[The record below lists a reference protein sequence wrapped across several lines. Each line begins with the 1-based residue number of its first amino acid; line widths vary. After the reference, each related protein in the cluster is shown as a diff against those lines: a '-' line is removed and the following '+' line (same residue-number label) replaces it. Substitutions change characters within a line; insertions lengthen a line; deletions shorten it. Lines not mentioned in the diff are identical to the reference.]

1 MSENTNPSSII
12 SGSMTIKRKQTL
24 ITITIAVVV
33 FGGIL
38 LGLYLTDP
46 KRQLPAHNN
55 EVSNKNEVTENF
67 SLPGK
72 QVDPRE
78 VWISR
83 GEADIDALKQSNTEF
98 IGTIKELREEIT
110 QMRQDQAR
118 MARQTPVPSSST
130 PAVGTPSTFPAL
142 PLPPPPRPQTK
153 SNDLMDSALSDAT
166 QHTASNL
173 GLTPNRPSTSSP
185 VVVAS
190 APSIASVSLTPSITT
205 TATKDKESGKKKEKC
220 NVGNCIPPGAFARA
234 ALLSGLDAPT
244 GGQAD
249 TNPHPVLLELL
260 DTASLPNRY
269 RSRVKEC
276 RVVAAGFG
284 RISDERAYL
293 RLEKLSCVLMGGE
306 ILDVPIKG
314 YVSGE
319 DGKNGM
325 RGRLISKQG
334 AMIARALLAGT
345 AGGIG
350 KAISQSYSNV
360 LTSPTGAVTT
370 IDPGKTME
378 FGVASG
384 FGTALEKISDWYL
397 KRADE
402 TYPIIEIDAGRI
414 VEIVLTDGVE
424 LGVNIEDKHS

>member
-1 MSENTNPSSII
+1 MTETQSPLTTNS
-12 SGSMTIKRKQTL
+12 TQAKRKQTL
-24 ITITIAVVV
+24 VTVSIAVLV

-46 KRQLPAHNN
+46 KRQIPAHSDQVSTN
-55 EVSNKNEVTENF
+55 EEVTEHF

-83 GEADIDALKQSNTEF
+83 GEADISALKQSNTEF
-98 IGTIKELREEIT
+98 HSTIDELRQEI
-110 QMRQDQAR
+110 QVLRQDQAR
-118 MARQTPVPSSST
+118 TSRLPISTPLESKQSSSSGPT
-130 PAVGTPSTFPAL
+130 SFPAL
-142 PLPPPPRPQTK
+142 PLPPPPQKQPAESSK
-153 SNDLMDSALSDAT
+153 MMNKALSDAAGR
-166 QHTASNL
+166 TATNL
-173 GLTPNRPSTSSP
+173 GLQPKAQATPP
-185 VVVAS
+185 A
-190 APSIASVSLTPSITT
+190 ILSVNLSNTLVGDTG
-205 TATKDKESGKKKEKC
+205 KDSKAKKERC
-220 NVGNCIPPGAFARA
+220 HVSNCIPPGAFATA

-244 GGQAD
+244 GGRAD

-260 DTASLPNRY
+260 DTASLPNRF

-293 RLEKLSCVLMGGE
+293 RLERLSCVLRDGE
-306 ILDVPIKG
+306 ILDVAIKG
-314 YVSGE
+314 FVSGE

-325 RGRLISKQG
+325 RGHLVSKQG
-334 AMIARALLAGT
+334 TMIAQALLAGT

-350 KAISQSYSNV
+350 QAISQSYSNV
-360 LTSPTGAVTT
+360 LTSPSGAVTT
-370 IDPGKTME
+370 IDPSKTME

-402 TYPIIEIDAGRI
+402 TYPIIEIDAGRV
-414 VEIVLTDGVE
+414 VEIVLTEGVKIE
-424 LGVNIEDKHS
+424 VNLEEKHSL

>member
-1 MSENTNPSSII
+1 MSDNTSPTSII
-12 SGSMTIKRKQTL
+12 SDSQTARRKQTL
-24 ITITIAVVV
+24 ITVAIAVVL

-46 KRQLPAHNN
+46 KRQLPAHGN
-55 EVSNKNEVTENF
+55 EVSSKKEVAENF

-83 GEADIDALKQSNTEF
+83 GEADINALKQSNAEF
-98 IGTIKELREEIT
+98 MGTIEKLREEIS
-110 QMRQDQAR
+110 QMRKDQAR
-118 MARQTPVPSSST
+118 LSRQAQVPESGSPPS
-130 PAVGTPSTFPAL
+130 GTPSTFPAL
-142 PLPPPPRPQTK
+142 PLPPPPKPQVK
-153 SNDLMDSALSDAT
+153 SNELMDSALSHAT
-166 QHTASNL
+166 ARTARNL
-173 GLTPNRPSTSSP
+173 GLASGNGATTSLP
-185 VVVAS
+185 AIV
-190 APSIASVSLTPSITT
+190 SVSLTSDT
-205 TATKDKESGKKKEKC
+205 TATGTKGNAGGIKKEKC
-220 NVGNCIPPGAFARA
+220 HVSNCIPPGAFARA

-284 RISDERAYL
+284 HISDERAYL
-293 RLEKLSCVLMGGE
+293 RLERLSCVLLGGE

-350 KAISQSYSNV
+350 QAISQSYSNV
-360 LTSPTGAVTT
+360 LTSPTGALTT

-414 VEIVLTDGVE
+414 VEVVLTEGVE
-424 LGVNIEDKHS
+424 LGRSLDINPVY

>member
-1 MSENTNPSSII
+1 
-12 SGSMTIKRKQTL
+12 MTEQRATSATPTTQAKRKQTL
-24 ITITIAVVV
+24 VTVSIVVLV

-46 KRQLPAHNN
+46 QRQLPAQTDQ
-55 EVSNKNEVTENF
+55 VSTDDELTEHF

-83 GEADIDALKQSNTEF
+83 GEADISALKQSNVEF
-98 IGTIKELREEIT
+98 QSTIDELRQEI
-110 QMRQDQAR
+110 QVLRQDQAR
-118 MARQTPVPSSST
+118 TSRLPTPVTQENTSGPTS
-130 PAVGTPSTFPAL
+130 FPAL
-142 PLPPPPRPQTK
+142 PLPPPPQKQVTP
-153 SNDLMDSALSDAT
+153 SNEIMDKALTDAAGR
-166 QHTASNL
+166 TANNL
-173 GLTPNRPSTSSP
+173 GIQPKAQTPPP
-185 VVVAS
+185 A
-190 APSIASVSLTPSITT
+190 ILSVSLTNTASIGGGD
-205 TATKDKESGKKKEKC
+205 KDGKAKKERC
-220 NVGNCIPPGAFARA
+220 HVSNCIPPGAFATA

-244 GGQAD
+244 GGRAD

-260 DTASLPNRY
+260 DTASLPNRF

-293 RLEKLSCVLMGGE
+293 RLERLSCVLRDGE

-325 RGRLISKQG
+325 RGHLVSKQG
-334 AMIARALLAGT
+334 TMIAQALLAGT

-350 KAISQSYSNV
+350 QAISQSYSNV
-360 LTSPTGAVTT
+360 LTSPSGAVTT

-402 TYPIIEIDAGRI
+402 TYPIIEIDAGRV
-414 VEIVLTDGVE
+414 VEVVLTEGVE
-424 LGVNIEDKHS
+424 LEVNLEEKHSQ

>member
-1 MSENTNPSSII
+1 M
-12 SGSMTIKRKQTL
+12 
-24 ITITIAVVV
+24 
-33 FGGIL
+33 
-38 LGLYLTDP
+38 YLTDP
-46 KRQLPAHNN
+46 QRQLPAHSDQ
-55 EVSNKNEVTENF
+55 VSTDEEVTEHF

-83 GEADIDALKQSNTEF
+83 GEADISALKQSNIEF
-98 IGTIKELREEIT
+98 QSTIDDLRQEI
-110 QMRQDQAR
+110 QGLRQDQAGTSR
-118 MARQTPVPSSST
+118 LPT
-130 PAVGTPSTFPAL
+130 PANQENTTGPTSFPAL
-142 PLPPPPRPQTK
+142 PLPPPPQKHVTP
-153 SNDLMDSALSDAT
+153 SNEIMDKALTDAAGRT
-166 QHTASNL
+166 ENNL
-173 GLTPNRPSTSSP
+173 GLQPKTQTPPP
-185 VVVAS
+185 A
-190 APSIASVSLTPSITT
+190 ILSVSLTNTSVSGSN
-205 TATKDKESGKKKEKC
+205 KDGKAKKERSH
-220 NVGNCIPPGAFARA
+220 VSNCIPPGAFATA

-244 GGQAD
+244 GGRAD

-260 DTASLPNRY
+260 DTASLPNRF

-284 RISDERAYL
+284 RISDEHAYL
-293 RLEKLSCVLMGGE
+293 RLERLSCVLRDGE

-325 RGRLISKQG
+325 RGHLVSKQG
-334 AMIARALLAGT
+334 TMIAQALLAGT

-350 KAISQSYSNV
+350 QAISQSYSNV

-378 FGVASG
+378 FGAASG

-402 TYPIIEIDAGRI
+402 TYPIIEIDAGRV
-414 VEIVLTDGVE
+414 VEVVLTEGVALE
-424 LGVNIEDKHS
+424 VNLEEKHSQ

>member
-1 MSENTNPSSII
+1 MTNTDDAASITSTAARKRQTIVTI
-12 SGSMTIKRKQTL
+12 SAAIL
-24 ITITIAVVV
+24 L

-46 KRQLPAHNN
+46 QQQITSNSGQ
-55 EVSNKNEVTENF
+55 VSSEEEITEHFN
-67 SLPGK
+67 LPGK
-72 QVDPRE
+72 KVDPRE

-83 GEADIDALKQSNTEF
+83 GESDINTLKKSNVEF
-98 IGTIKELREEIT
+98 VRTIEQLRGEIAQLRT
-110 QMRQDQAR
+110 NQERANQA
-118 MARQTPVPSSST
+118 
-130 PAVGTPSTFPAL
+130 TPSVPANTGAVTY
-142 PLPPPPRPQTK
+142 PTLPPPPPPRKQSPA
-153 SNDLMDSALSDAT
+153 SGMMMDTALSDAAGK
-166 QHTASNL
+166 TASNL
-173 GLTPNRPSTSSP
+173 GVNNSS
-185 VVVAS
+185 AIQS
-190 APSIASVSLTPSITT
+190 EAILSVSLVDNAGPDG
-205 TATKDKESGKKKEKC
+205 KDKQGSQKKPRC
-220 NVGNCIPPGAFARA
+220 NVSNCIPPGAFAKA

-244 GGQAD
+244 GGRSD

-293 RLEKLSCVLMGGE
+293 RLERLSCVLRGGE
-306 ILDVPIKG
+306 ILDVSLKG

-319 DGKNGM
+319 DGKVGM

-334 AMIARALLAGT
+334 ALIARALLAGT

-350 KAISQSYSNV
+350 SAISQSYSSV
-360 LTSPTGAVTT
+360 LTSPIGAVST
-370 IDPGKTME
+370 IDPSKTLE
-378 FGVASG
+378 YGVASG

-402 TYPIIEIDAGRI
+402 TYPIIEIDAGRV
-414 VEIVLTDGVE
+414 VEIVLTEGIE
-424 LGVNIEDKHS
+424 LGVNLENEHS

>member
-1 MSENTNPSSII
+1 MSEPTSPPIANT
-12 SGSMTIKRKQTL
+12 GKARQKQTL
-24 ITITIAVVV
+24 VTTAIAVLV
-33 FGGIL
+33 FGGIM
-38 LGLYLTDP
+38 LGLYLSDP
-46 KRQLPAHNN
+46 QRQIAAQSDQ
-55 EVSNKNEVTENF
+55 VSSDEEVTESF
-67 SLPGK
+67 SLPGQ

-83 GEADIDALKQSNTEF
+83 GEADISALKQSNIEF
-98 IGTIKELREEIT
+98 QSTIDDLRQEI
-110 QMRQDQAR
+110 QVLRQDQAR
-118 MARQTPVPSSST
+118 TSRL
-130 PAVGTPSTFPAL
+130 PAPSTQENATGPTSFPAL
-142 PLPPPPRPQTK
+142 PLPPPPQKQVTPSNEIMDKALTDAAGQTA
-153 SNDLMDSALSDAT
+153 N
-166 QHTASNL
+166 NL
-173 GLTPNRPSTSSP
+173 GLQPKTQTPPPT
-185 VVVAS
+185 
-190 APSIASVSLTPSITT
+190 ILSVSLTN
-205 TATKDKESGKKKEKC
+205 TATIGGNDKDGKAKKERC
-220 NVGNCIPPGAFARA
+220 HVSNCIPPGAFATA

-244 GGQAD
+244 GGRAD

-260 DTASLPNRY
+260 DTASLPNRF

-293 RLEKLSCVLMGGE
+293 RLERLSCVLRDGE

-325 RGRLISKQG
+325 RGHLVSKQG
-334 AMIARALLAGT
+334 TMIAQALLAGT

-350 KAISQSYSNV
+350 QAISQSYSNV

-402 TYPIIEIDAGRI
+402 TYPIIEIDAGRV
-414 VEIVLTDGVE
+414 VEVVLTEGVE
-424 LGVNIEDKHS
+424 LEVNLEEKHSQ

>member
-1 MSENTNPSSII
+1 MTASSASPTTNNTQAR
-12 SGSMTIKRKQTL
+12 RKQT
-24 ITITIAVVV
+24 IVTVTIAVLV

-46 KRQLPAHNN
+46 ERQRPAQSDQ
-55 EVSNKNEVTENF
+55 VSTDDEVTEHF
-67 SLPGK
+67 SLPGQ

-83 GEADIDALKQSNTEF
+83 GESDISSLKKSDTEF
-98 IGTIKELREEIT
+98 GRTIEELRQEISIL
-110 QMRQDQAR
+110 RQDQA
-118 MARQTPVPSSST
+118 QTNRNSATRSMRVPT
-130 PAVGTPSTFPAL
+130 PNIDQPTVFPAL
-142 PLPPPPRPQTK
+142 PLPPAPQPQTMQ
-153 SNDLMDSALSDAT
+153 SGEMMDRALSDAAGR
-166 QHTASNL
+166 TATNL
-173 GLTPNRPSTSSP
+173 GVQPKTQTIAP
-185 VVVAS
+185 
-190 APSIASVSLTPSITT
+190 PSILSVSLLDSSATGDK
-205 TATKDKESGKKKEKC
+205 TKDGKKKKEHC
-220 NVGNCIPPGAFARA
+220 NISNCIPPGAFATA

-244 GGQAD
+244 GGRAD

-276 RVVAAGFG
+276 RIVAAGFG

-293 RLEKLSCVLMGGE
+293 RLERLSCVLRGGE

-325 RGRLISKQG
+325 RGHLISKQG
-334 AMIARALLAGT
+334 ALVARALLAGT

-350 KAISQSYSNV
+350 QALSQSYSNV
-360 LTSPTGAVTT
+360 LTSPTGAVST
-370 IDPGKTME
+370 IDPSKTLE

-402 TYPIIEIDAGRI
+402 TYPIIEIDAGRV
-414 VEIVLTDGVE
+414 VEIVLTEGVE
-424 LGVNIEDKHS
+424 LGVNLEEKHAL

>member
-1 MSENTNPSSII
+1 MTNTNDSSATTSTAARKRQTIVTI
-12 SGSMTIKRKQTL
+12 SV
-24 ITITIAVVV
+24 AVLL

-46 KRQLPAHNN
+46 QQQITANN
-55 EVSNKNEVTENF
+55 DQVSSEEEITEHFN
-67 SLPGK
+67 LPGK
-72 QVDPRE
+72 KVDPRE

-83 GEADIDALKQSNTEF
+83 GESDINALKKSNVEFMRTIEQLRGEIAQLRTNQARANQATPSMPTNTEA
-98 IGTIKELREEIT
+98 T
-110 QMRQDQAR
+110 
-118 MARQTPVPSSST
+118 
-130 PAVGTPSTFPAL
+130 TFPT
-142 PLPPPPRPQTK
+142 LPPPPPPRKQSLASGK
-153 SNDLMDSALSDAT
+153 MMDTVLSDAAGK
-166 QHTASNL
+166 TANNL
-173 GLTPNRPSTSSP
+173 GVKSNGNATPSP
-185 VVVAS
+185 A
-190 APSIASVSLTPSITT
+190 ILSVSLANNAVAGGKGKQGT
-205 TATKDKESGKKKEKC
+205 KKKPPC
-220 NVGNCIPPGAFARA
+220 NITNCIPPGAFAKA

-244 GGQAD
+244 GGRSD

-293 RLEKLSCVLMGGE
+293 RLERLSCVLRGGE
-306 ILDVPIKG
+306 ILDVPLKG

-319 DGKNGM
+319 DGKVGM
-325 RGRLISKQG
+325 RGHLISKQG
-334 AMIARALLAGT
+334 ALIARALLAGT

-350 KAISQSYSNV
+350 SALSQSYSSI

-370 IDPGKTME
+370 VDPGKTLE

-402 TYPIIEIDAGRI
+402 TYPIIEIDAGRV
-414 VEIVLTDGVE
+414 VEIVLTEGIE
-424 LGVNIEDKHS
+424 LGVNIEENHS